1 MNAAERV
8 ERVIKMEEIYNS
20 LSAALAED
28 PDALLEKADML
39 SALSFYYEGGLWL
52 SDFEADERGELPT
65 GLKRGVLSED
75 GAYNLLCKIDELK
88 KGTVI

>member
-1 MNAAERV
+1 MDDAERIV
-8 ERVIKMEEIYNS
+8 RIMKMEEIFDS
-20 LSAALAED
+20 LSEALGAGRS
-28 PDALLEKADML
+28 ALLEKADML
-39 SALSFYYEGGLWL
+39 HELSNYYEGGLWL

-75 GAYNLLCKIDELK
+75 GMYNLLCKIDELE